1 MNAAGAAHSADR
13 SDGLRG
19 AKRRCTHPTPGV
31 TEEMIVTVTD
41 YLPQNLF
48 QGRTVFI
55 TGGGSG
61 INLGIGKTFATLGAN
76 VGICGRTR
84 ERLDT
89 AAQELRALGA
99 KVVAEVADVRDYAA
113 LARAIEATR
122 EQLGPIAVL
131 VCGAAGNFPIPA
143 ERLSPNGFKS
153 VMDIDLLGSFH
164 ACRAAFEQL
173 KATRGCVIFISA
185 GMGMIPYPY
194 QVHVGA
200 AKAGVD
206 NMTKNL
212 ALEWGKYGIRSNSIV
227 PGPIEGTEG
236 VKRLGGEASAVKRAM
251 AIPLGRYGQ
260 VEEIGHAAAFLASP
274 LAAYITGTALVVDGG
289 QSLYGSLGFGMA
301 IEAMMG
307 EGEKRDR

>member
-1 MNAAGAAHSADR
+1 MPQRMTMPESITIMV
-13 SDGLRG
+13 S
-19 AKRRCTHPTPGV
+19 
-31 TEEMIVTVTD
+31 E
-41 YLPQNLF
+41 YLPKGLF
-48 QGRTVFI
+48 KGKTVFI

-61 INLGIGKTFATLGAN
+61 INLGIGKTFAALGAN

-84 ERLDT
+84 ERLDG

-99 KVVAEVADVRDYAA
+99 KVVAEVADVRDYPA
-113 LARAIEATR
+113 LERAIHAAR
-122 EQLGPIAVL
+122 DQLGPIDVL

-143 ERLSPNGFKS
+143 EQLSPNGFKA

-173 KATRGCVIFISA
+173 KATRGCIIFISA

-212 ALEWGKYGIRSNSIV
+212 ALEWGKFGIRSNSIV

-236 VKRLGGEASAVKRAM
+236 VKRLGGEAWAATRSKT
-251 AIPLGRYGQ
+251 IPLGRYGQ
-260 VEEIGHAAAFLASP
+260 VEEIGHAAVFLASP
-274 LAAYITGTALVVDGG
+274 LAAYVTGTALVVDGG

-301 IEAMMG
+301 IETMMA
-307 EGEKRDR
+307 EGRDWKA